1 MVMKN
6 DGRESMKMKKS
17 KQHKKYKDRK
27 CSNREC
33 RATLNID
40 EMISNNDFDILPDGS
55 YAFYCPCCDNSE
67 IVKL

>member
-1 MVMKN
+1 MTLKN
-6 DGRESMKMKKS
+6 DGRISNKEKKN
-17 KQHKKYKDRK
+17 KLHKKYKDRK

-40 EMISNNDFDILPDGS
+40 EMINNNDYDLLPDGG
-55 YAFYCPCCDNSE
+55 YVFYCPCCDNTE